1 MRAIKDRL
9 VLALDTETT
18 GPEPETARIVELGA
32 VYFRGGER
40 LRALNIRINPGVPI
54 PAGASGVH
62 HIFDADVAEAPS
74 FAQVAP
80 RLLKHLSGEWA
91 RDNLGIEPVGDED
104 DPSAPERPLVIGY
117 NILRYDA
124 VVIDAELGRLDT
136 REVLMPMLDADILD
150 PIAWAQWENRGS
162 GNKLTE
168 VCTDLGVRLE
178 NAHAASADAEA
189 TGWAMYRLIELGII
203 PPDDVTALQEQ
214 AWRVLKVEAERAEF
228 GHYFYRCRI
237 DPSVLRVGYRAQDRG
252 RVFRGEDVRDVP
264 VSCWRYMLGKPD
276 VHPGAAEVMR
286 GLVAAA
292 ERPAEAPS
300 GHDLLHAALVE
311 ATIHPGAFNDW
322 ARDVGRPTIAAM
334 DNATAAHFAAWIRGE
349 GAAVVRDWFMLKH
362 APAAAPV
369 EEIVKLDW

>member
-1 MRAIKDRL
+1 MRAIHDRL

-54 PAGASGVH
+54 PAGASKVH

-74 FAQVAP
+74 FAQVAQ

-91 RDNLGIEPVGDED
+91 RDNLGIAPVGDEG
-104 DPSAPERPLVIGY
+104 DPSAPDRPLVIGY

-124 VVIDAELGRLDT
+124 AVIDAEFAHANSPVRAPMGRC
-136 REVLMPMLDADILD
+136 EILD

-162 GNKLTE
+162 GNKLTDI
-168 VCTDLGVRLE
+168 CTDLGVRLE

-203 PPDDVTALQEQ
+203 PADDVTALQEQ

-228 GHYFYRCRI
+228 GHYFYRCRV
-237 DPSVLRVGYRAQDRG
+237 DPSVLRVGYGAQDRG

-264 VSCWRYMLGKPD
+264 VTCWHYMLGKPD

-292 ERPAEAPS
+292 DRPAEVKAPS
-300 GHDLLHAALVE
+300 V
-311 ATIHPGAFNDW
+311 
-322 ARDVGRPTIAAM
+322 
-334 DNATAAHFAAWIRGE
+334 
-349 GAAVVRDWFMLKH
+349 
-362 APAAAPV
+362 PAAAPV